1 MISRSKPIVIAMAA
15 TIMGIV
21 SPRTNGS
28 ERSGLRWGCGG
39 SSCSPAVEKI
49 APMTSLPKKRSIDDM
64 TDSVR
69 HPQLPPIGGI
79 PKMRDIRLDF
89 FRGLALWFI
98 FLDHIPGNTASWL
111 TLRNYGF
118 SDATE
123 IFVFISGYT
132 AALAYGGVMRG
143 AGLLQSSARII
154 KRAWQIYCAHIFSF
168 VIYAAT
174 IGYVAG
180 VTHNSS
186 YIDEFGLA
194 DFFAKPSVMFSQVVL
209 LRFKP
214 ANMDVLPMYVVLLM
228 AFPPVLWLLIRKPG
242 VALFL
247 SVALYVLARYNG
259 WHPSSY
265 TGDAWVFNPF
275 AWQLLFMFGAWCALG
290 GAQRLSGIFRSR
302 MATIVAAGY
311 LVFAFA
317 LAMTWHQPTLAEFV
331 PNWLSSAIYPI
342 NKPNL
347 DVLRIIHFL
356 ALSLLTVRL
365 VGRDSSILKSP
376 LLHPVLRC
384 GKHSLQIFCAG
395 VLLSFIAYAMLVRTS
410 GGIATQIL
418 VSASGISQL
427 VALSEL
433 MGWYQ
438 SFDGRRSLQSADE
451 ETLINRLKHVD
462 RNVMGTPA
470 LVRPN

>member
-1 MISRSKPIVIAMAA
+1 VDIVARSNRKNANQLSSKKMPIGDVID
-15 TIMGIV
+15 
-21 SPRTNGS
+21 SP
-28 ERSGLRWGCGG
+28 
-39 SSCSPAVEKI
+39 
-49 APMTSLPKKRSIDDM
+49 
-64 TDSVR
+64 R
-69 HPQLPPIGGI
+69 HPQLPPINGI
-79 PKMRDIRLDF
+79 PKMRDIRIDF

-111 TLRNYGF
+111 TVRNYGF

-132 AALAYGGVMRG
+132 AALAYGGTMRG
-143 AGLLQSSARII
+143 AGLIQSGARII

-168 VIYAAT
+168 MIYAAT

-186 YIDEFGLA
+186 YIDEFGLT

-247 SVALYVLARYNG
+247 SAALYVLARYND
-259 WHPSSY
+259 WHPFSY
-265 TGDAWVFNPF
+265 TGDPWVFNPF

-290 GAQRLSGIFRSR
+290 GARRLSGIIRSR

-317 LAMTWHQPTLAEFV
+317 IAMTWHQPTLAEFV

-342 NKPNL
+342 DKPNL
-347 DVLRIIHFL
+347 DFLRIIHFL

-365 VGRDSSILKSP
+365 VGRDSSILASH
-376 LLHPVLRC
+376 LLHPVSRC

-395 VLLSFIAYAMLVRTS
+395 ALLSFIAHAMLVQTS

-427 VALSEL
+427 VAL
-433 MGWYQ
+433 
-438 SFDGRRSLQSADE
+438 
-451 ETLINRLKHVD
+451 
-462 RNVMGTPA
+462 
-470 LVRPN
+470 